1 MVTGSALGV
10 VLLAGALLFVP
21 VEDGALELPEPE
33 FVEGLPELLHPARAL
48 VIITEAN
55 VAESTR
61 FSIRFIMYGL
71 FLPVSFCRLC
81 CRFRLP
87 PVCPPFDESILYDS
101 CSAFQL
107 RIITTSPFL
116 KFLHLLGG
124 LL

>member
-33 FVEGLPELLHPARAL
+33 FVEGLPELLHPASAL

-61 FSIRFIMYGL
+61 FIIRFIMYGL
-71 FLPVSFCRLC
+71 FLPVSF
-81 CRFRLP
+81 
-87 PVCPPFDESILYDS
+87 
-101 CSAFQL
+101 
-107 RIITTSPFL
+107 
-116 KFLHLLGG
+116 
-124 LL
+124 